1 MIRPDFV
8 AVRGAAGAVAI
19 DMDEETWSMSPVEA
33 YRIAIMLLQ
42 AVQVADG
49 VDHPRGYT
57 EGALVTTSLDKLK

>member
-1 MIRPDFV
+1 VIRPDFV

-19 DMDEETWSMSPVEA
+19 DTDEETWNMSPVEA